1 MIRPHRFVRI
11 VAALL
16 VSAVGAPLNASPT
29 VEGPDGA
36 ALFTQHCSIC
46 HIAAGSGMDFGPNLS
61 DAGLRLTRDQI
72 RESIL
77 DPSRTITEGFEQI
90 EYTKANGQTVVG
102 LPAPESAGQVI
113 VKQLAGVL
121 QRIPKDEIV
130 SEKVLPVSAMAAVQ
144 KLAPAEIDAVVD
156 YVLTQKTP
164 VEHKIVKRTPK
175 APPRGAPLWLLYA
188 AIGTTILFGFF
199 AMRGRKDSTP
209 KA

>member
-1 MIRPHRFVRI
+1 MIRPHRSARL

-16 VSAVGAPLNASPT
+16 ASAVGAPLNASPT

-61 DAGLRLTRDQI
+61 DAGLRLSRELI

-77 DPSRTITEGFEQI
+77 EPSKTITEGYEQI
-90 EYTKANGQTVVG
+90 EFTKANGQIVVG

-113 VKQLAGVL
+113 VKQLAGMF

-130 SEKVLPVSAMAAVQ
+130 AEKVLPVSAMAVVQ
-144 KLAPAEIDAVVD
+144 KLAPAEVEVVVD

-164 VEHKIVKRTPK
+164 VEHKIVKRTQK
-175 APPRGAPLWLLYA
+175 APPRGAPPWLLYA
-188 AIGTTILFGFF
+188 AIGATILFGFF
-199 AMRGRKDSTP
+199 AIRSRKDATP
-209 KA
+209 AT